1 MDAHEHDELEGLR
14 SQWQSMKINCDRLEK
29 TNEKLSRQLSAERAV
44 SKQEKLAR
52 HYRRIGLLS
61 FVLLPILSW
70 PLREVVEVPVWMCVA
85 YALAGVVFAVLDL
98 SFSNFVQK
106 SDYISLPTCEAI
118 EHAAR
123 VLVWQ
128 ARIHVAGIAVALIV
142 IVPMFM
148 HFYSIDT
155 EVMWG
160 GVAGGVIGAAFGVY
174 LCLRYRRMARRMLAD
189 LESE

>member
-14 SQWQSMKINCDRLEK
+14 SQWQSMKINCDRLDK
-29 TNEKLSRQLSAERAV
+29 ANEKLSRQLSAERAV

-52 HYRRIGLLS
+52 HYRRIGLISL
-61 FVLLPILSW
+61 VLLPMLSM
-70 PLREVVEVPVWMCVA
+70 PLREVVEAPVWMCVV

-98 SFSNFVQK
+98 SFSSFVQK

-118 EHAAR
+118 AHAAR

-128 ARIHVAGIAVALIV
+128 ARIHVAGIAVAVVV
-142 IVPMFM
+142 IAPMFV
-148 HFYSIDT
+148 HFYSVGKEIL
-155 EVMWG
+155 WG
-160 GVAGGVIGAAFGVY
+160 GVAGGVIGAAIGLSMFM
-174 LCLRYRRMARRMLAD
+174 RYRRMARRMLAD